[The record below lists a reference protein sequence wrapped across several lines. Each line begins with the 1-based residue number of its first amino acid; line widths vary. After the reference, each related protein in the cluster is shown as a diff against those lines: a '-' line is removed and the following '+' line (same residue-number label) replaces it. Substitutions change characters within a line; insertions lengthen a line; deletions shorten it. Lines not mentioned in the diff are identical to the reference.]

1 MFDKKAFL
9 DGFWDGLCAPGLLF
23 SPPPDIEIRKPEP
36 VPLSPHPFEDDW
48 MKISGDFQRAIQ
60 RYEAST

>member
-36 VPLSPHPFEDDW
+36 VHTKLRSFEDDLR
-48 MKISGDFQRAIQ
+48 MMGQDFQRLCSS
-60 RYEAST
+60 EP